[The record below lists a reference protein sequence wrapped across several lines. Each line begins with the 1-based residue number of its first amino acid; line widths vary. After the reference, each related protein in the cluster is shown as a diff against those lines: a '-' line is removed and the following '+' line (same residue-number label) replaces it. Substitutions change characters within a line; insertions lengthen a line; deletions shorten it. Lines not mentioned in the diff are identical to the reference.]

1 MKRIVYTIIVTLSIL
16 SLVGCG
22 GGGSSS
28 SGDNN
33 NDKGQQGNGGDNAPQ
48 ALTMKQNKAYEMQEG
63 NTIIKK
69 SDPTVI
75 KVDIDMKTKK
85 TTATLQSGSAVI
97 E

>member
-1 MKRIVYTIIVTLSIL
+1 MKNIIYNTIVALSIL

-22 GGGSSS
+22 GGGGSSS
-28 SGDNN
+28 SGNDDN
-33 NDKGQQGNGGDNAPQ
+33 DQQSNGGDNNPQ

-75 KVDIDMKTKK
+75 KVEIDMKTKI